1 MTSKRHGFT
10 LIELLLATS
19 ITAVIVGALGGMFV
33 FVGSRAAQSVAQNGV
48 LLQAQALSEELERTV
63 VNAQSCRVIP
73 APGGLALK
81 CILPAAGDD
90 TDGDGLIDRA
100 KPAWVTPTGHE
111 GYGTGRRVWLFLG
124 GSSGDL
130 NTAATGSKRFWRAYR
145 NDDGIPTSADIDQS
159 FSTYYD
165 TGNSR
170 WSLIDDATFSLSGDG
185 LITFT
190 IKASKLRRNES
201 RIGASDSSADG
212 AQLSLVRTVYCRN
225 WRR

>member
-1 MTSKRHGFT
+1 MTSRRHGFT
-10 LIELLLATS
+10 LVELLLATS

-81 CILPAAGDD
+81 CILPATGDD

-100 KPAWVTPTGHE
+100 KPMWITPTGHE
-111 GYGTGRRVWLFLG
+111 GYGTGQRVWLFLG

-130 NTAATGSKRFWRAYR
+130 NSAATGSKRFWRAYR

-165 TGNSR
+165 SGNSR
-170 WSLIDDATFSLSGDG
+170 WNLIDDATFSVSGDG

-190 IKASKLRRNES
+190 IKASILRRSES
-201 RIGASDSSADG
+201 RIGAGDTSADG